1 MKVIGMLWAAV
12 LVVLGISSTYAS
24 FMESTEFAFG
34 VNSDSITWDCSVTSE
49 SLDASCS
56 ICVPFRMDLLTDSFF
71 SLVDMTAVKVNLG
84 NMLQSVVGNYKIKV
98 PASKL
103 GKAADL
109 LNLDD
114 FSVDVPLADLVK
126 PLKAVELN
134 LDSVIKGAQ
143 RKTDKILNLANML
156 NVAPD
161 LCFEVSRSACDDKV
175 NMGIKLGKSSSELL
189 FDVSIG
195 LGDYLGCAKERS
207 FNAGVVE
214 ATVNMDHDNKK
225 ISVCASLFSGMIPSN
240 EFCFLLDDI
249 LWTMKGISFCPQIS
263 IDSSPYSN
271 TIEFLCQ
278 TLGEIDECDRIET
291 FKECEE
297 TSGCGWCSARRA
309 CISTANPINPCEGCP
324 SWVLDLPSPANES
337 TTPEVAVREEER
349 QEGNVTVSSVKV
361 PFLEELAAR
370 AGREEAERIEVR
382 YCGDWY
388 DYADETGKVSFEQWM
403 EVVGAYL
410 NTSEVNASF
419 AATDENGDNVIDYKE
434 YCTFASLVSTR
445 AINDPEPE
453 TGDTAIGT
461 SSLLR
466 YLLGGQHSNFKSR

>member
-1 MKVIGMLWAAV
+1 MRTTGLLLAVVVMV
-12 LVVLGISSTYAS
+12 LVGGLTSASTPTYV
-24 FMESTEFAFG
+24 ENTEFAVG
-34 VNSDSITWDCSVTSE
+34 GEGPENITWDCSATPGQ
-49 SLDASCS
+49 LAASCS
-56 ICVPFRMDLLTDSFF
+56 VCVPFKMDLLTNSFF

-84 NMLQSVVGNYKIKV
+84 NLLQAVGGELQFTV
-98 PASKL
+98 DADEL
-103 GKAADL
+103 GDVADY
-109 LNLDD
+109 LDIGD
-114 FSVDVPLADLVK
+114 FSVGVPLSELAR
-126 PLKAVELN
+126 PLSAVELN
-134 LDSVIKGAQ
+134 LDAVIQGAQ
-143 RKTDKILNLANML
+143 REAPKILKLANML
-156 NVAPD
+156 NFEPE
-161 LCFEVSRSACDDKV
+161 LCFEVSRTACEDKV
-175 NMGIKLGKSSSELL
+175 NMGIKLGRSSTDRLIDL
-189 FDVSIG
+189 SIG
-195 LGDYLGCAKERS
+195 LRDFLGCMKERS
-207 FNAGVVE
+207 FNISVVDV
-214 ATVNMDHDNKK
+214 TIKLDYDNKQ
-225 ISVCASLFSGMIPSN
+225 IAVCASLFGGMILPN

-249 LWTMKGISFCPQIS
+249 LWTMRGISFCPQIS
-263 IDSSPYSN
+263 IDSLPYSN

-278 TLGEIDECDRIET
+278 TLGEIDECNRIET

-370 AGREEAERIEVR
+370 EGREEAERIEVR

-410 NTSEVNASF
+410 NASEVNASF

-434 YCTFASLVSTR
+434 YCTFASLVSTVVPSSS
-445 AINDPEPE
+445 A
-453 TGDTAIGT
+453 
-461 SSLLR
+461 SSLSGWLMTMVASMLYR
-466 YLLGGQHSNFKSR
+466 GLYW

>member
-1 MKVIGMLWAAV
+1 MGMFWAAV
-12 LVVLGISSTYAS
+12 LVLLGISSTCAS
-24 FMESTEFAFG
+24 FMESTDFAFG
-34 VNSDSITWDCSVTSE
+34 ANSDSITWDCSVTSG
-49 SLDASCS
+49 SLAASCS
-56 ICVPFRMDLLTDSFF
+56 VCVPFKMDLLTDSFF

-126 PLKAVELN
+126 PLKVVELN

-143 RKTDKILNLANML
+143 RKMDKFLNLANML

-195 LGDYLGCAKERS
+195 LSDYLGCANERS

-214 ATVNMDHDNKK
+214 ATVNMDFDNKQ
-225 ISVCASLFSGMIPSN
+225 ISVCASLFSGMI
-240 EFCFLLDDI
+240 
-249 LWTMKGISFCPQIS
+249 
-263 IDSSPYSN
+263 PYSN

-278 TLGEIDECDRIET
+278 TLGEIDECNRIET

-324 SWVLDLPSPANES
+324 SWVLDLPSPANE

-370 AGREEAERIEVR
+370 AGREEAEKIEVR

-410 NTSEVNASF
+410 NASEVNASF

-445 AINDPEPE
+445 AIN
-453 TGDTAIGT
+453 G
-461 SSLLR
+461 LLFPAFLFIAR
-466 YLLGGQHSNFKSR
+466 QHT